1 MSMKLVFLIAF
12 LILFSVFSV
21 IGFSSRLHAA
31 PTFWTSEDGTPT
43 PPAAPGVDTS
53 NVPSSYLTASPTPVL
68 APVIKAVS
76 PTPTPVPGLKP
87 QDPTAAA
94 LLSVVVPGAGQVYAG
109 DPLKGIVIAALFGA
123 GLWQTIDNL
132 SLQNVNGTVQSKNED
147 LGNLFGLATLAVY
160 GYQIQDASDLS
171 VQYNKKNYLTFNLG
185 ISPGPNARLAY
196 LF

>member
-1 MSMKLVFLIAF
+1 MKLLFLIAF
-12 LILFSVFSV
+12 LVLFSVLSV
-21 IGFSSRLHAA
+21 IGFTSSLHAA
-31 PTFWTSEDGTPT
+31 PTFWTSEDDTPT
-43 PPAAPGVDTS
+43 PPPAPGVDTS
-53 NVPSSYLTASPTPVL
+53 SVPSSYLTASPTPVL
-68 APVIKAVS
+68 APIIKAVS
-76 PTPTPVPGLKP
+76 PTPTPIPGLKP

-109 DPLKGIVIAALFGA
+109 DPLKGVVIAALFGA

-132 SLQNVNGTVQSKNED
+132 SLQNVNGTVQSKDED

-160 GYQIQDASDLS
+160 GYQIQDASDIAT
-171 VQYNKKNYLTFNLG
+171 QYNKKNYLTFNLG